1 MDVLNSGD
9 KNRTLRLELHALYT
23 ANVLL
28 PEQDLNL
35 ILTLGIIA
43 VSKLSTL
50 YRSSH

>member
-9 KNRTLRLELHALYT
+9 KNKSQCLELQAHYT

-28 PEQDLNL
+28 PKQDLNL
-35 ILTLGIIA
+35 ISALGKIA

-50 YRSSH
+50 SSSRH